1 MSWLEMDYG
10 CSEVRSVARLEM
22 VVASEEMSLLEMD
35 YGCSEVRSV
44 ASEEMSLLEMDYGC
58 SEEMC
63 LKQEKV
69 EGLMVCLGTRSKQKE
84 QAKSW

>member
-1 MSWLEMDYG
+1 MSW
-10 CSEVRSVARLEM
+10 
-22 VVASEEMSLLEMD
+22 LEMD

-58 SEEMC
+58 SEEMSLLASLEMG